1 MSATTVHT
9 AAPLVSVIMPAY
21 NSQAYIADAIRS
33 VQAQTEDNWEL
44 LVIDDGSG
52 DDTCRIVTEMARE
65 DTRIRLYRNEENL
78 GAARSRN
85 RGISMCRGSYVAL
98 LDSDD
103 LWRENKLRVQLD
115 LAKEKD
121 ADIVY
126 CSYAMMDAQGCKRC
140 DDFLVPRK
148 TDLES
153 MLVRS
158 VISCSTV
165 LLSRQV
171 AQDHPFP
178 TGYYHEDYALWL
190 QLLQSGHQAFGT
202 DQVLADYR
210 VQSNSR
216 ASNKLHSALHRWTI
230 YRSLLHLSV
239 MQSIRYLSLYAF
251 AGAKKYRIHRA

>member
-1 MSATTVHT
+1 
-9 AAPLVSVIMPAY
+9 MPAY
-21 NSQAYIADAIRS
+21 NAEKTIEFAIS
-33 VQAQTEDNWEL
+33 SDLAQTHKDWEL
-44 LVIDDGSG
+44 IVIDDGST
-52 DDTCRIVTEMARE
+52 DKTVAILSELAATDS
-65 DTRIRLYRNEENL
+65 RIRFLQNENNK
-78 GAARSRN
+78 GVSYTRN
-85 RGISMCRGSYVAL
+85 RAVELAEGEWIAF

-103 LWRENKLRVQLD
+103 LWRENKLRVQLE

-126 CSYAMMDAQGCKRC
+126 CSYAMMDERGCKRC

-148 TDLES
+148 TDLKS

-171 AQDHPFP
+171 ALDHPFP

-190 QLLQSGHQAFGT
+190 QLLQQGHQAFGT

-210 VQSNSR
+210 VLAHSR
-216 ASNKLHSALHRWTI
+216 ASNKLHSACHRWTI
-230 YRSLLHLSV
+230 YRSLLHLSRI
-239 MQSIRYLSLYAF
+239 QSIRYLGLYAF
-251 AGAKKYRIHRA
+251 AGFRKYRIHRA